1 MSETQFFRVKPL
13 EVLEEYREDEDYYY
27 GPAIV
32 RPMLDYANKI
42 LKVEWWEEDEVFH
55 SMGYAWSTD
64 YCEEVD
70 EEDVESLIMQEFK
83 DELVSK
89 IDKGNVSL
97 FDIADAIN
105 RLF

>member
-1 MSETQFFRVKPL
+1 MSEIQFFRVKPL

-42 LKVEWWEEDEVFH
+42 LKVEWWEEEEVFH

-70 EEDVESLIMQEFK
+70 TEDVDYLVMQEFK

-89 IDKGNVSL
+89 IDNGNVSL